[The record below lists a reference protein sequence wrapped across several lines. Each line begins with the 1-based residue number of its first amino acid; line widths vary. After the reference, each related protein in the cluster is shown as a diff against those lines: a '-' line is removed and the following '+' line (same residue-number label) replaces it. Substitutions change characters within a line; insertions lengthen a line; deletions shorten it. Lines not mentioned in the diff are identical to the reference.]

1 LQEFTKV
8 LLHGLA
14 VQPGGVGVFN
24 AAGFARNAA
33 GYAYAHG
40 YSGGAGVGF
49 GLLYQGVDGLQGGL
63 IVADAGWYPLAKMLL
78 AMPVDQDDF
87 GFGATQINAYQPIAS
102 HAALFVQRFPRKYG
116 VMSGK
121 GTRYFYASSF

>member
-102 HAALFVQRFPRKYG
+102 HAALFVQRFHHTLYP
-116 VMSGK
+116 GK
-121 GTRYFYASSF
+121 KLAY

>member
-1 LQEFTKV
+1 M

-63 IVADAGWYPLAKMLL
+63 IVADAGWYPLAVMLL
-78 AMPVDQDDF
+78 ALPVHQDDF
-87 GFGATQINAYQPIAS
+87 GFGATQINAYQPVTS
-102 HAALFVQRFPRKYG
+102 HAALFFNSFPENT
-116 VMSGK
+116 VL
-121 GTRYFYASSF
+121 